1 MKIADKF
8 AEFFNPK
15 DKVSLPSS
23 IEKVVYSNY
32 YSKMLIKK
40 GKDRV
45 KKFHEKIMHQ
55 KQTKFIN
62 L

>member
-8 AEFFNPK
+8 AEFFNPN

-23 IEKVVYSNY
+23 IKKVVYSNY

-40 GKDRV
+40 SKIRV
-45 KKFHEKIMHQ
+45 KKFS
-55 KQTKFIN
+55 
-62 L
+62 